1 MGENLSRSRT
11 AIRFMMIVNLVLWIF
26 FVVPVLHRL
35 VDDGFRAL
43 RRFNAEELAGRTLQ
57 VWLVGSTVLST
68 ILFCRLIW
76 RKASP
81 LTLEAVLLLVWWFL
95 AIATAAWGYMLGLGG

>member
-1 MGENLSRSRT
+1 
-11 AIRFMMIVNLVLWIF
+11 VL
-26 FVVPVLHRL
+26 FVVPVTHRL

-43 RRFNAEELAGRTLQ
+43 RRFNAEEVAGRTLQ

-68 ILFCRLIW
+68 ILFGRLVW

-81 LTLEAVLLLVWWFL
+81 LTHEAVLLVAWWFL
-95 AIATAAWGYMLGLGG
+95 ALATAAYSFMLGLGG